1 MREIS
6 SHRFLVNAAGLFALG
21 IDEYVKEPPGGS
33 FCRRPDGK
41 LTGEIVGAA
50 TVPVWQNLPRTS
62 LSYAKTVIEFA
73 VSECHRYGITS
84 VQEASATDVYLRA
97 VRELEAEHRL
107 PLDISAH
114 IVSVPEPSTGERGDS
129 LAGLLD
135 VKDAFASKHVHTG
148 FGEFWLDGAALPPLS
163 TQCDLDS
170 EGKPDPK
177 RMSVTYDKLLERVTE
192 YDARRM
198 TCKMHVAGE
207 GSVRL
212 ALDVYEAVRQK
223 NPDGPRHELAHF
235 NAIHPG
241 KYNRPRKACHSMTDL
256 YCNVDDIP
264 RIARLGLTVGMSP
277 AIWHHPIVQK
287 APLPLKWPFNDIL
300 ATGAHMTIGSD
311 WNLAPNPSLFDPLA
325 HLVERLE
332 VPKLPTHEG
341 LSKKQVAAAALCRMI
356 TLGGAEAVG
365 RSETTGSIEAGK
377 IANFIVVDRD
387 LSQGDFAGATVLKTW
402 FEGRQVYSSV
412 SGQVGL

>member
-1 MREIS
+1 
-6 SHRFLVNAAGLFALG
+6 
-21 IDEYVKEPPGGS
+21 
-33 FCRRPDGK
+33 
-41 LTGEIVGAA
+41 
-50 TVPVWQNLPRTS
+50 
-62 LSYAKTVIEFA
+62 
-73 VSECHRYGITS
+73 
-84 VQEASATDVYLRA
+84 
-97 VRELEAEHRL
+97 
-107 PLDISAH
+107 
-114 IVSVPEPSTGERGDS
+114 
-129 LAGLLD
+129 
-135 VKDAFASKHVHTG
+135 
-148 FGEFWLDGAALPPLS
+148 
-163 TQCDLDS
+163 
-170 EGKPDPK
+170 
-177 RMSVTYDKLLERVTE
+177 
-192 YDARRM
+192 
-198 TCKMHVAGE
+198 
-207 GSVRL
+207 
-212 ALDVYEAVRQK
+212 
-223 NPDGPRHELAHF
+223 
-235 NAIHPG
+235 
-241 KYNRPRKACHSMTDL
+241 
-256 YCNVDDIP
+256 
-264 RIARLGLTVGMSP
+264 MSP